1 MCCSLPT
8 GLRST
13 CCSPCHP
20 EQRRRT
26 STVSCRMEQRC
37 MLHVA
42 CSSSAACLH
51 AGSCPLQWI
60 IQSNS
65 SHIVK
70 PTNTTRLLP
79 SIGVP
84 PTYSLRPP
92 APFVRWPEPV
102 RPCGLRDRVRPAVG
116 LHRHAAP
123 VLTAQRAGGEGDALQ
138 PSETAGGRATAH
150 DRMRAL
156 WHTRPH
162 THTRA
167 PRNTHADPHAHV
179 RTYTQRHQ
187 CSATARACAN
197 GALSMGWR

>member
-1 MCCSLPT
+1 MLACWILPAAVD
-8 GLRST
+8 
-13 CCSPCHP
+13 HP
-20 EQRRRT
+20 EQLIAHREADEHHA
-26 STVSCRMEQRC
+26 VAAEHRC
-37 MLHVA
+37 
-42 CSSSAACLH
+42 
-51 AGSCPLQWI
+51 
-60 IQSNS
+60 
-65 SHIVK
+65 
-70 PTNTTRLLP
+70 
-79 SIGVP
+79 VP

-197 GALSMGWR
+197 GALSMGSR